1 MNETMLQM
9 SFSSRSLFTYDF
21 VLCINTQQLVPLHV
35 KFGGVKSNDELEAPD
50 ATPQSPRQAPPS
62 PDYIP
67 SPEHPPSPD
76 YVLGPK
82 EPEQPLP
89 DDASLTAL
97 SPGYVTDYNP
107 EEDPEEDLEEDLAD
121 GGDDADDE
129 SSDDDDDD
137 EEQEASKDDD
147 EEEEEHPAMT
157 DSSVVPVDD
166 PFPLA
171 KDTEAF

>member
-1 MNETMLQM
+1 MGLTTRFGVWGYARFRDPNV
-9 SFSSRSLFTYDF
+9 RTYCIRDF
-21 VLCINTQQLVPLHV
+21 IR
-35 KFGGVKSNDELEAPD
+35 GVKSNDELEAPD

-62 PDYIP
+62 PDYVHG
-67 SPEHPPSPD
+67 PEHPPSPD

-89 DDASLTAL
+89 NDASPTAL
-97 SPGYVTDYNP
+97 SPGYVADSNL
-107 EEDPEEDLEEDLAD
+107 EEDPKEDLEEDPAHYPAD
-121 GGDDADDE
+121 GGDNVDDE
-129 SSDDDDDD
+129 SSDDDDNEEE

-147 EEEEEHPAMT
+147 EEEEEHPAIA

-166 PFPLA
+166 LVPLA